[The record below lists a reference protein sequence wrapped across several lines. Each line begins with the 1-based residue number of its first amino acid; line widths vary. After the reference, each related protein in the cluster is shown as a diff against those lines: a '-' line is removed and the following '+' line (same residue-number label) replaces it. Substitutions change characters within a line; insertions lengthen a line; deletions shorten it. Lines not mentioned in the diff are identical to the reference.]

1 MRKTRLS
8 AGVKKPGGLGR
19 ASLPASSRY
28 GQSRQAAAATLA
40 TRARATPIAIFVA
53 FFMQPPDGYLP
64 MARRPPEAILRPF
77 GASWRIPAYADRAGC
92 SAMPAVG
99 RLRVALASRP
109 QVELGNL
116 CRPLFCRHRFVCC
129 HDHGCLME
137 KSVEVTE
144 VMIDAGFIVLKES
157 YIADDLTEADRLL
170 VEKIYR
176 AMELN
181 RSSSSEDGNN
191 A

>member
-1 MRKTRLS
+1 
-8 AGVKKPGGLGR
+8 
-19 ASLPASSRY
+19 
-28 GQSRQAAAATLA
+28 
-40 TRARATPIAIFVA
+40 
-53 FFMQPPDGYLP
+53 
-64 MARRPPEAILRPF
+64 
-77 GASWRIPAYADRAGC
+77 
-92 SAMPAVG
+92 
-99 RLRVALASRP
+99 
-109 QVELGNL
+109 
-116 CRPLFCRHRFVCC
+116 
-129 HDHGCLME
+129 ME